1 MKSVLITGGA
11 GYIGSHMVK
20 LLGEQTDYDIT
31 VIDNLSTGKQE
42 AVLYGDLIV
51 VDLSNFDGIC
61 EVFSKRRFDAIIH
74 FAASIVVP
82 ESVANPLQYY
92 SNNTVNTIK
101 LISMALQYK
110 VKYFIF
116 SSTAAVY
123 GIPDEIPVKETTSVH
138 PINPYGMSK
147 LMGERVLID
156 AAQAHKDLKYTTLRY
171 FNVAGASSD
180 GKIGQNF
187 PQATH
192 LIKKAAQT
200 VIGKTGYLEIYGTD
214 YDTPDGTGVRDYIHV
229 EDLAAAHLSAL
240 EYLKQGNSSDIFN
253 CGYGRGYSVREVID
267 TMKKVSGIDFTTREA
282 PRRSGDPPIL
292 VADNSKILRH
302 LSWKPQFDNLAFICK
317 TALGWEK
324 KIA

>member
-20 LLGEQTDYDIT
+20 LLGEQTDYD
-31 VIDNLSTGKQE
+31 
-42 AVLYGDLIV
+42 
-51 VDLSNFDGIC
+51 
-61 EVFSKRRFDAIIH
+61 
-74 FAASIVVP
+74 
-82 ESVANPLQYY
+82 
-92 SNNTVNTIK
+92 
-101 LISMALQYK
+101 
-110 VKYFIF
+110 
-116 SSTAAVY
+116 
-123 GIPDEIPVKETTSVH
+123 
-138 PINPYGMSK
+138 
-147 LMGERVLID
+147 
-156 AAQAHKDLKYTTLRY
+156 
-171 FNVAGASSD
+171 
-180 GKIGQNF
+180 
-187 PQATH
+187 
-192 LIKKAAQT
+192 
-200 VIGKTGYLEIYGTD
+200 
-214 YDTPDGTGVRDYIHV
+214 TPDGTGVREYIHV